1 MTKLRLREFTAQDA
15 AAVAALYAR
24 THPESSWPSDAACAA
39 YFLEVLL
46 HNPWRDPG
54 LPSWVAEDGARIAGF
69 FGVLPRRMRFGERAV
84 RVAVGCQLMVD
95 PEHRRSFAALELMKR
110 FFSGPQELSVADG
123 ANDASRRCW
132 EACGGLASPLHT
144 LHWVR
149 LLRPARGLLQL
160 AGGRALN
167 LLGGPLAAL
176 ADACVR
182 FGAQLN
188 PGLREE
194 PLEPAA
200 LAEAVHRHRG
210 AFALRP
216 DYDSAALEW
225 LLAQARAKCR
235 HGALRGALLR
245 DRGGRAAGWFLYY
258 LNEGVSKV
266 LTVGGGRE
274 QLPAV
279 LEALFAHARS
289 RGAAALEGRLE
300 PHLAPA
306 LKGKRCLLQN
316 RGIATLLH
324 ARDPALLV
332 PFLRGDALFTRLEGE
347 WWTRFAGEPPPQEA
361 PGPAAVFKSRPA
373 SPARSPGCSGY

>member
-1 MTKLRLREFTAQDA
+1 MTRIRLREFVPSDA
-15 AAVAALYAR
+15 PAVAALHAR
-24 THPESSWPSDAACAA
+24 TQPESAWPSEAARAG
-39 YFLEVLL
+39 YFREVLL

-54 LPSWVAEDGARIAGF
+54 MPSWVAEDGARIAGF
-69 FGVLPRRMRFGERAV
+69 FGVLPRRMLFRGRPV

-95 PEHRRSFAALELMKR
+95 PEHRRSFLALELMKR
-110 FFSGPQELSVADG
+110 FFAGPQDLSVADG

-144 LHWVR
+144 LHWTR
-149 LLRPARGLLQL
+149 LLRPARGLLHL
-160 AGGRALN
+160 AAGRTLN

-176 ADACVR
+176 ADACLR
-182 FGAQLN
+182 LGGARE
-188 PGLREE
+188 PGLREA
-194 PLEPAA
+194 PLDPSGLAEAVAHHRGAFTLRPDYEPAA
-200 LAEAVHRHRG
+200 L
-210 AFALRP
+210 
-216 DYDSAALEW
+216 DW
-225 LLAQARAKCR
+225 LLSQARAKRR
-235 HGALRGALLR
+235 HGELQGALLR

-258 LNEGVSKV
+258 ANTGVSKV
-266 LTVGGGRE
+266 LSVGGARE

-279 LEALFAHARS
+279 LEALFAHARA

-300 PHLAPA
+300 PHVAAA

-347 WWTRFAGEPPPQEA
+347 WWTRFNGELLPRQDA
-361 PGPAAVFKSRPA
+361 DAATAASLRKNPALTA
-373 SPARSPGCSGY
+373 S